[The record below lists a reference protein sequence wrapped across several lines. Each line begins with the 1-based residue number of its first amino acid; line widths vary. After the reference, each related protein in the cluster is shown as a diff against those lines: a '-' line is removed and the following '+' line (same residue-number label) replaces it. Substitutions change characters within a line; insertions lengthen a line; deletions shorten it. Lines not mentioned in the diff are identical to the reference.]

1 MGLGAISNVGM
12 TSFGFAKCWDL
23 GLGQGPG
30 VQGLGYWDP
39 GLGPGAGARGRGPG
53 LGPGAEGA
61 GAGRPPVACCLICI
75 LAIA

>member
-30 VQGLGYWDP
+30 VQGLGRW
-39 GLGPGAGARGRGPG
+39 GPG
-53 LGPGAEGA
+53 LGPRAGA
-61 GAGRPPVACCLICI
+61 GAEDRGWDPELRERGPGDRLLPVA
-75 LAIA
+75 